1 MKTNPKKK
9 DMRKVYVKPCIIA
22 EEKLAIAFCKICCA
36 VSLPDPKV
44 AS

>member
-1 MKTNPKKK
+1 MKTNPKKNAK
-9 DMRKVYVKPCIIA
+9 KIYVKPCIIA

-36 VSLPDPKV
+36 WENPNPKV

>member
-9 DMRKVYVKPCIIA
+9 DAKKVYVKPRIIA

-36 VSLPDPKV
+36 VDLPDPKV